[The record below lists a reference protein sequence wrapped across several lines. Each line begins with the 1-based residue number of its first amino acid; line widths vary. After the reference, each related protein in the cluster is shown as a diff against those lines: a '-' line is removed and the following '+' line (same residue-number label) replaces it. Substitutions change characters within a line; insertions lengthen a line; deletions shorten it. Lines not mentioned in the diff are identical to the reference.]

1 MPPTESPDPGPP
13 PSPLGCLVMAV
24 VVLLIAAAV
33 WWLNPAWPFGW
44 TP

>member
-1 MPPTESPDPGPP
+1 MSAFR
-13 PSPLGCLVMAV
+13 CLLMAA

-33 WWLNPAWPFGW
+33 WWWNPAWPFGW